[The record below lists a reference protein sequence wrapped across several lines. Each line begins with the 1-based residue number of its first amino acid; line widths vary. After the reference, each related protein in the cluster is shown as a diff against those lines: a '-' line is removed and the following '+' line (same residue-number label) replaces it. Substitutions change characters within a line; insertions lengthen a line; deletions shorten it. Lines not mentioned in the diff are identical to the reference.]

1 MNRIVIL
8 FTLAFTMVILPAK
21 AEITPLQDSIDFY
34 VGQREPDKALAF
46 IKKNMSSDN
55 RAFLNTQ
62 KARIFIKFRQ
72 NIDSIPSLCLNN
84 IGDNIN
90 TSDSAIQGYM
100 AKNYEILGH
109 YYYYKKD
116 LIKAIQQ
123 LKFAANMYNN
133 VGLYEESMY
142 CRNTAGTIF
151 YLDKDY
157 KNALET
163 FLSCQD
169 YFYTHPIDTI
179 NLIDLKIDIGLV
191 YQALSQFE
199 TSNVEY
205 KNALELTDSVH
216 VEQRGNIYNNLG
228 LNYFELG
235 KKDLS
240 LFYYKKALAEYKTI
254 DHSNVSKVYNNLGI
268 LYNFQFKD
276 YEKALYYL
284 NKSLELKKENPNI
297 SYADTKT
304 NIASALIAK
313 GNFNEALPVLMEAL
327 SIYESADFV
336 KGKLNVYDLMVSDY
350 SLSKNYK
357 EAFKYQKL
365 ITDLKDSISTYK
377 TNQEISS
384 IISTYEKKES
394 EREQERKL
402 REIQYQETFNN
413 QSRIITFSV
422 MIFFVGATIFFYY
435 LYRQTKNKQKSSMQL
450 ARKDKELSI
459 VSSLVKGQENERNRI
474 ARELHD
480 SLGNTLAILKNKA
493 QLLKAQDPDVLNL
506 VKMAAEEVRTI
517 SHDLMPESLLRF
529 GLYDALEDLKK
540 LWEYNGNVVLDLN
553 VPQDI
558 NDYFTGE
565 ETQTVYRIIQ
575 ESIKN
580 GIQHG
585 KANYMVIQFC
595 LENKGMMSIVIE
607 DNGVGFDTSKPKN
620 GIGLKNI
627 ENRVLF
633 LQGFINIEST
643 KNGTKLSI
651 SIPIEKSHH
660 T

>member
-1 MNRIVIL
+1 MNRFVIL
-8 FTLAFTMVILPAK
+8 FTFVFTTAFLPAK
-21 AEITPLQDSIDFY
+21 AEVAPLQDSIDYY
-34 VGQREPDKALAF
+34 VDNREPEKALFF
-46 IKKNMSSDN
+46 IQKSITKEN

-62 KARIFIKFRQ
+62 KARIFIKFRK

-90 TSDSAIQGYM
+90 SSDSAIQGYI

-116 LIKAIQQ
+116 LVKSIQQ
-123 LKFAANMYNN
+123 LKFAANMYNT

-163 FLSCQD
+163 FLNCQE
-169 YFYTHPIDTI
+169 YFYAHPIDTI

-191 YQALSQFE
+191 YQALSQYE

-205 KNALELTDSVH
+205 KNALDLTEDHH
-216 VEQRGNIYNNLG
+216 VEQRGNIFNNLG

-240 LFYYKKALAEYKTI
+240 LFYYKKALSAYKTI
-254 DHSNVSKVYNNLGI
+254 EHPNVSKVYNNLGI

-276 YEKALYYL
+276 YEKALFYL
-284 NKSLELKKENPNI
+284 NKSLELKKQNPNI

-313 GNFNEALPVLMEAL
+313 GNLKEAIPVLMEAL
-327 SIYESADFV
+327 SIYESTNFI

-350 SLSKNYK
+350 SMSENYA

-394 EREQERKL
+394 IRERERKL
-402 REIQYQETFNN
+402 RESQYQETFNN

-506 VKMAAEEVRTI
+506 VKMAADEVRTI

-529 GLYDALEDLKK
+529 GLFDALEDLKK

-558 NDYFTGE
+558 NHYFTAE

-575 ESIKN
+575 EAIKN

-585 KANYMVIQFC
+585 KANYMVIEFTI
-595 LENKGMMSIVIE
+595 ENQQLMTIVIE

-643 KNGTKLSI
+643 KNGTRLNI
-651 SIPIEKSHH
+651 TIPIEKNHH
-660 T
+660 S